1 MTQWWLKL
9 GEGVVVLGRVSGNWC
24 LAGVPLACS
33 SGRTREVIASLSS
46 DQPDDEFPASEQS
59 MAGLADD
66 DFLHLS
72 AFLPILHWGPVHP
85 GHHHLEVGDGSLGGA
100 GVLKC
105 RFLSFFRYCETNRS
119 EGHCH

>member
-1 MTQWWLKL
+1 MGWGSGGDGKAIRGLVSSWGPL
-9 GEGVVVLGRVSGNWC
+9 GLLLWPHKGGDCIS
-24 LAGVPLACS
+24 
-33 SGRTREVIASLSS
+33 SS

-59 MAGLADD
+59 VAGLADD

-105 RFLSFFRYCETNRS
+105 RFLSFFRYSETNRS
-119 EGHCH
+119 EGHSR